1 MTHTIPST
9 AVNPLLQL
17 ENQLCFPLY
26 ALSRMITKAYQ
37 PLLQELDLTYP
48 QYLVF
53 LLLWEHQ
60 ELTVKEL
67 GDKLLLDSGTLTPL
81 LKRLE
86 QKHWITRRRDP
97 RDERSV
103 IIGLLPAGQ
112 ALQARACQLPEQI
125 FAKLNMP
132 QADFEALRTQL
143 HTLLTQLA

>member
-1 MTHTIPST
+1 MPDTPANPTP
-9 AVNPLLQL
+9 NPLLQL

-26 ALSRMITKAYQ
+26 ALSRVITKAYQ
-37 PLLQELDLTYP
+37 PMLQELDLTYP

-86 QKHWITRRRDP
+86 QKQWITRRRDP

-112 ALQARACQLPEQI
+112 ALQAQACRIPEQI
-125 FAKLNMP
+125 FAALNMP
-132 QADFEALRTQL
+132 PDEFETLRRQL
-143 HTLLTQLA
+143 NTLLTQLA

>member
-1 MTHTIPST
+1 MSNQLPPEAI
-9 AVNPLLQL
+9 NPLLQL

-53 LLLWEHQ
+53 LLLWEHK

-67 GDKLLLDSGTLTPL
+67 GEKLLLDSGTLTPL

-86 QKHWITRRRDP
+86 QKQWISRRRDP

-112 ALQARACQLPEQI
+112 ALQARSCQIPEEI
-125 FAKLNMP
+125 FARLNMP
-132 QADFEALRTQL
+132 PADFEALRQQL
-143 HTLLTQLA
+143 NSLLTQLA

>member
-1 MTHTIPST
+1 MSNKLSSDAI
-9 AVNPLLQL
+9 NPLLQL

-53 LLLWEHQ
+53 MLLWEHQ

-67 GDKLLLDSGTLTPL
+67 GEKLLLDSGTLTPL

-86 QKHWITRRRDP
+86 QKQWISRRRDP

-103 IIGLLPAGQ
+103 IIGLLPAGRE
-112 ALQARACQLPEQI
+112 LQVRACQIPENI

-132 QADFEALRTQL
+132 QSDFEALRHQL
-143 HTLLTQLA
+143 NTLLTQLA

>member
-1 MTHTIPST
+1 MTQTPNSPDT
-9 AVNPLLQL
+9 NPLLQL

-67 GDKLLLDSGTLTPL
+67 GEKLLLDSGTLTPL

-86 QKHWITRRRDP
+86 QKQWISRRRDP

-112 ALQARACQLPEQI
+112 ALQQRACQVPEQLLT
-125 FAKLNMP
+125 KLDMSP
-132 QADFEALRTQL
+132 PEFESLRQQL
-143 HTLLTQLA
+143 NTLLTRLA

>member
-1 MTHTIPST
+1 MKPEPTPNAI
-9 AVNPLLQL
+9 NPLQQL
-17 ENQLCFPLY
+17 DNQLCFPLY

-67 GDKLLLDSGTLTPL
+67 GEKLLLDSGTLTPL

-86 QKHWITRRRDP
+86 QKQWISRRRDP

-103 IIGLLPAGQ
+103 IIGLLPAGRE
-112 ALQARACQLPEQI
+112 LQQRACSIPESV
-125 FAKLNMP
+125 FAQLNMS
-132 QADFEALRTQL
+132 QQEFETLRTQL
-143 HTLLTQLA
+143 KHLLIQLA

>member
-1 MTHTIPST
+1 MNNTPTQ
-9 AVNPLLQL
+9 AANNPLLQL

-53 LLLWEHQ
+53 MLLWEHQ

-67 GDKLLLDSGTLTPL
+67 GEKLLLDSGTLTPL

-86 QKHWITRRRDP
+86 QKQWISRRRDP

-103 IIGLLPAGQ
+103 IISLLPAGQ
-112 ALQARACQLPEQI
+112 ELQARACQIPEEI

-132 QADFEALRTQL
+132 QADFETLRQQLNALL
-143 HTLLTQLA
+143 IQLA

>member
-1 MTHTIPST
+1 MRKPTSPSVVHP
-9 AVNPLLQL
+9 ALQL

-67 GDKLLLDSGTLTPL
+67 GEKLLLDSGTLTPL

-86 QKHWITRRRDP
+86 QKQWISRRRDP

-103 IIGLLPAGQ
+103 IIELLPAGR
-112 ALQARACQLPEQI
+112 ALHERACKVPEQI
-125 FAKLNMP
+125 FAQLNITP
-132 QADFEALRTQL
+132 AEFETLRTQL
-143 HTLLTQLA
+143 NTLLNHLA